1 MSKLSL
7 SVNQHSPHS
16 QNAVSDFRPCGPSA
30 GTETRLEIDASRPRQ
45 TERATTPFRTVL
57 SGGVSVLMT
66 GAEVATHVVAGPV
79 LAAAVHDARVGAT
92 NAIGGST
99 GALPAG
105 AAGATAALPAAA
117 GATTDPAMTKVDA
130 MMDQGQMSNYQLLA
144 LQQQIQ
150 QENQQFTAVSN
161 VLRAKHDTAKAAV
174 SNIRA

>member
-7 SVNQHSPHS
+7 NPTP
-16 QNAVSDFRPCGPSA
+16 NLVSDFRPSGPPPG
-30 GTETRLEIDASRPRQ
+30 GTETRLEIDTSRPRQ
-45 TERATTPFRTVL
+45 TERPAQPFRTIL
-57 SGGVSVLMT
+57 SGGVSMLMT

-92 NAIGGST
+92 TAIAGST
-99 GALPAG
+99 GAPPAG
-105 AAGATAALPAAA
+105 GLGATAALPAAA
-117 GATTDPAMTKVDA
+117 GAATDPTMAGVDA
-130 MMDQGQMSNYQLLA
+130 MMQQGQLSNLQLLT

-150 QENQQFTAVSN
+150 QENQQFTTVSN